1 MNFLPEDYEAPKT
14 SGYYMKLQD
23 GENRLRILSK
33 PILGW
38 EDWKE
43 KKPVR
48 YKMNEKP
55 AVSIDPEKP
64 MRHFWAMVVWNYA
77 DSQIQILQ
85 ICQAGI
91 RKAIEN
97 LSKDEDWGAPYGYDI
112 KIMRKG
118 ESINTEYSVNPVPHK
133 PTDPT
138 IEKAFKDRPINLQA
152 LFSNAD
158 PFDKSALCEEFM
170 AVAHKISNELVEVKR
185 SRLSIAQFNAL
196 NKKLDLVPEYKE
208 KVKAYLETKEI
219 MDFFD
224 IPLSMLQ
231 GILDGADKELNREHE
246 ALSA

>member
-1 MNFLPEDYEAPKT
+1 
-14 SGYYMKLQD
+14 
-23 GENRLRILSK
+23 
-33 PILGW
+33 
-38 EDWKE
+38 
-43 KKPVR
+43 
-48 YKMNEKP
+48 
-55 AVSIDPEKP
+55 
-64 MRHFWAMVVWNYA
+64 MVVWNYT

-112 KIMRKG
+112 KIVRKG

-133 PTDPT
+133 PLDPT
-138 IEKAFKDRPINLQA
+138 IEKNFKDRPINLQA
-152 LFSNAD
+152 LFMAGD
-158 PFDKSALCEEFM
+158 PFEKTEKREEFM
-170 AVAHKISNELVEVKR
+170 PNAGKQIAEPVNTQIVEVKR

-208 KVKAYLETKEI
+208 RVRTYLESKEI
-219 MDFFD
+219 TDFFD

-231 GILDGADKELNREHE
+231 GILDGADKELNKEHE